1 MINREMKQTDST
13 PTVAKRFFTMVNMDT
28 QSEESMGITDLV
40 TQSGQAENRSNYMP
54 SARKSSYIVGMI
66 NSIIFGEDQ
75 ASQGWDNRVTLSND
89 AIANQDR
96 MLSSIGSATISFNI
110 SQNMKDI
117 RNQVDLVVET
127 SERDKDSITREIE
140 LAISN
145 SFVKS
150 TTKQEFVSEL
160 SNTYREVFTSTDVL
174 HEVYDNMQSLAMNL
188 SSANTNKTVDFELLA
203 NGQEGLVG
211 PDDEEM
217 KIGDPIAE
225 TNLVPKCIVPSARA
239 GEVDTVP
246 AIVVYEEQSPNIKNA
261 VLVNNL
267 FVPGRTFESATGGP
281 SGGSSGG
288 STGGY

>member
-1 MINREMKQTDST
+1 MINRDMKQTDST
-13 PTVAKRFFTMVNMDT
+13 PTIAKRFFTMVNMDT

-40 TQSGQAENRSNYMP
+40 TQSGQAGNRSNYMP
-54 SARKSSYIVGMI
+54 TARKSSYVVGMI

-75 ASQGWDNRVTLSND
+75 ASQGWDNRIALSND
-89 AIANQDR
+89 AIGNQDR
-96 MLSSIGSATISFNI
+96 MLSSLGSATISFNI

-117 RNQVDLVVET
+117 RNQVNLVVET

-160 SNTYREVFTSTDVL
+160 SNTYREIFTSTDVL
-174 HEVYDNMQSLAMNL
+174 HEVYDNMQNLAINI

-203 NGQEGLVG
+203 NGQEGLVSSNA
-211 PDDEEM
+211 EEM
-217 KIGDPIAE
+217 KVGDPIAE
-225 TNLVPKCIVPSARA
+225 TNLVPKCITPQGRP

-246 AIVVYEEQSPNIKNA
+246 AIVAYEEQSPNIKNA

-267 FVPGRTFESATGGP
+267 VIPGRTFQSTGAG
-281 SGGSSGG
+281 SGGGG
-288 STGGY
+288 GGTGGY

>member
-1 MINREMKQTDST
+1 M
-13 PTVAKRFFTMVNMDT
+13 
-28 QSEESMGITDLV
+28 
-40 TQSGQAENRSNYMP
+40 
-54 SARKSSYIVGMI
+54 
-66 NSIIFGEDQ
+66 
-75 ASQGWDNRVTLSND
+75 
-89 AIANQDR
+89 
-96 MLSSIGSATISFNI
+96 
-110 SQNMKDI
+110 
-117 RNQVDLVVET
+117 
-127 SERDKDSITREIE
+127 
-140 LAISN
+140 AISN

-203 NGQEGLVG
+203 NGQEGLVSS
-211 PDDEEM
+211 DDEEM

-225 TNLVPKCIVPSARA
+225 TNLVPKCIVPAARS

-267 FVPGRTFESATGGP
+267 VVSGRMFESTTR
-281 SGGSSGG
+281 SGGGG
-288 STGGY
+288 GGTGGY